1 MDLPINKDEHQVA
14 LARNLSVQQSPAGA
28 FAATCTDVTQ
38 RCLKFQFIAWA
49 YLPAETSTIQST
61 EQREL

>member
-49 YLPAETSTIQST
+49 NLASEAGTI
-61 EQREL
+61 

>member
-14 LARNLSVQQSPAGA
+14 LARNLSVQQSTSGA
-28 FAATCTDVTQ
+28 FATSCTDMTQ

-49 YLPAETSTIQST
+49 NLASEAGTI
-61 EQREL
+61 